1 MSNLKKNISVTEAS
15 RNFDDY
21 INRVVYQGERFVLI
35 RGNKAVAEISP
46 VVSGKRLKELSKI
59 FGKIPRA
66 SEDENFGKDLSEIR
80 RNLNKGRL
88 KNPWDS

>member
-15 RNFDDY
+15 RKFADY
-21 INRVVYQGERFVLI
+21 INRVVYRGERFVLI

-46 VVSGKRLKELSKI
+46 VVSGKCLKELPEI
-59 FGKIPRA
+59 FEKIPHL

>member
-15 RNFDDY
+15 RNFADY
-21 INRVVYQGERFVLI
+21 INRVVYRGESFVLI

-46 VVSGKRLKELSKI
+46 VVSGKCLKELSEI
-59 FGKIPRA
+59 FEKIPHL

>member
-21 INRVVYQGERFVLI
+21 INRVVYPGERFVLT

-59 FGKIPRA
+59 FEKIPRS

-80 RNLNKGRL
+80 RKLNKGC
-88 KNPWDS
+88 

>member
-1 MSNLKKNISVTEAS
+1 M
-15 RNFDDY
+15 
-21 INRVVYQGERFVLI
+21 I

-46 VVSGKRLKELSKI
+46 VVSGKCLKELSEI
-59 FGKIPRA
+59 FEKIPHL